1 MIQDH
6 FDHGCIKDSNKS
18 CIGMD
23 SSFFVFLFFLI
34 HYDSS
39 DPDPVSPKAT
49 TIRVTHKVM

>member
-23 SSFFVFLFFLI
+23 SSFFVLFFLI

-49 TIRVTHKVM
+49 TVRVTHKVM